1 MKLTKAGVRL
11 LVGIITTL
19 GFFAMIGALMMFAVP
34 TENGD
39 ILKILVGFIGGAFM
53 TIIAFYFGDS
63 DSRPGS

>member
-1 MKLTKAGVRL
+1 
-11 LVGIITTL
+11 VGILTTV
-19 GFFAMIGALMMFAVP
+19 GFFGMIASLMLFSVP
-34 TENGD
+34 SENGD